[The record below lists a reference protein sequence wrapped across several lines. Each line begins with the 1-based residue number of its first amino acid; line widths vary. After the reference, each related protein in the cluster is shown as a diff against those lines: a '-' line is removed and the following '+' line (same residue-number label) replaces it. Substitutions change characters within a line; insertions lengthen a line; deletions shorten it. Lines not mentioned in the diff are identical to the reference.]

1 MRRQLL
7 LLLSRMKP
15 IEGLVGVGMV
25 HWRRR
30 FPGRHR
36 LHWHSEVSH
45 VGSQLHAS
53 HVGDET
59 NAMSRKSRR
68 ASLSTRTRRKKE
80 KKKEGG
86 KKKNKIRI
94 IQSTGLAANESG

>member
-1 MRRQLL
+1 MRRQLLL

-15 IEGLVGVGMV
+15 IEGLVGIGMV

-30 FPGRHR
+30 FPGRHG

-45 VGSQLHAS
+45 VGSQLHVS

-59 NAMSRKSRR
+59 NAMNRKSRR
-68 ASLSTRTRRKKE
+68 ASLSTRTRSKRRRR
-80 KKKEGG
+80 
-86 KKKNKIRI
+86 KKNKIRI
-94 IQSTGLAANESG
+94 IQSTGFAANESG